1 MGSLGALKES
11 PTGFLPQIDIPLNQA
26 YHFVPQKD
34 QVDLYFLFK
43 LRLLLFFLFFAEKG
57 PF

>member
-1 MGSLGALKES
+1 MGSLGAPIGGPS
-11 PTGFLPQIDIPLNQA
+11 GFLPQIDIPLIQA

-34 QVDLYFLFK
+34 PVDLYFLFK